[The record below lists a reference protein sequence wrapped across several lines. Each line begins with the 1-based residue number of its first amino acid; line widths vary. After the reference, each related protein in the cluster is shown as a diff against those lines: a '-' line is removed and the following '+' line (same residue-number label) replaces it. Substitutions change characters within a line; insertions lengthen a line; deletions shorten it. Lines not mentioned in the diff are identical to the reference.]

1 MPTKVFSDE
10 EKERLKIR
18 MLEQAFPLLEK
29 YGLKHMSVDKITG
42 RVGIGKSTVYSFF
55 DSKEDYVSQALET
68 NRKHLLDE
76 LDKAFPP
83 GKVMKPAEVYGLFFE
98 TLLNNN
104 SIYKKFSAEDEKA
117 LYEAEKKRG
126 KGVSLQGEAA
136 IAARFFPH
144 LPGVKEDIDVGL
156 VANYIKLIVLAYEN
170 AYLFHDEAMEKMQ
183 TELKMRLLDLI
194 FEEEAKQELISLVK
208 RQAVG
213 ELLQNEKDFVH
224 KINRMQGGKQDVKNS
239 GIQ

>member
-10 EKERLKIR
+10 EKERLKIQ
-18 MLEQAFPLLEK
+18 MLEQAFPLLEEF
-29 YGLKHMSVDKITG
+29 GMKHMSVDKITR
-42 RVGIGKSTVYSFF
+42 RVGIGKSTFYNFF

-68 NRKHLLDE
+68 NRNHLLDE

-83 GKVMKPAEVYGLFFE
+83 GKTMKPAEEFGLFFE

-117 LYEAEKKRG
+117 LYEAEKRSG
-126 KGVSLQGEAA
+126 KGVSLQRESA

-144 LPGVKEDIDVGL
+144 LSGVREDIDIGL

-170 AYLFHDEAMEKMQ
+170 AYLFHDEAMEEMQ
-183 TELKMRLLDLI
+183 TELKIRLLDLI
-194 FEEEAKQELISLVK
+194 FEEETKKELISLVK
-208 RQAVG
+208 RQTVG
-213 ELLQNEKDFVH
+213 ELSQNEKDFVH
-224 KINRMQGGKQDVKNS
+224 RINRMQGGK
-239 GIQ
+239 